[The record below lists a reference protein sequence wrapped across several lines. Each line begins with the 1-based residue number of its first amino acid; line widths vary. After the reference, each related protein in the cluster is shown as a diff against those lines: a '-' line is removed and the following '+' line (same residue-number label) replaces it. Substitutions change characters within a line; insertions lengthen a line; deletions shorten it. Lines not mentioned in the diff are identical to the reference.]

1 MMPRILPLLV
11 ATLPVSVSMAQAG
24 NVPIVDLP
32 EPTTRTVERL
42 GAVLGVRQ
50 GADGKV
56 LVNDALRRQLLL
68 FDTTLTNRVVVM
80 DSAAGTS
87 TSYGPVPTALIAFT
101 GDSSLFAD
109 WKSQT
114 VVVLD
119 GHGRITRTIALP
131 RPQDIIA
138 LNGASSGLDARGRL
152 VFQSGRPSAPASES
166 DTGRTAM
173 AVLDSLN
180 VLRAD
185 FDARRVDTI
194 ARIARPVMKVMT
206 QKSSGGTLTTL
217 YAADPLQPVD
227 DWAVLSN
234 GSVAIVRGHDYHV
247 DWIDP
252 DGSTRPSPKLPFEWK
267 RRSDDD
273 KRKLDDSLRVAQN
286 SLLEKGYPGAEA
298 TFQGPMPCGPPDG
311 GRGAAG
317 DGRGG
322 GNRTGR
328 SGGGGGDA
336 PSQPSRGGCYQRL
349 KWTPPPVDAGLWVGP
364 PMPPLADL
372 YRASPISDYAPPIR
386 MNATIADLDGN
397 LWVLPRVSSIS
408 RRGELVYDLVNAK
421 GELFQ
426 RVRVP
431 LGRAIVGFAKGGVVY
446 LASGDMKTGFY
457 LERTRIPGSR

>member
-1 MMPRILPLLV
+1 MMPRTLPLLV
-11 ATLPVSVSMAQAG
+11 AAFPVSAGLAQAG
-24 NVPIVDLP
+24 VRVVDLP

-42 GAVLGVRQ
+42 GVVLGVRQ

-56 LVNDALRRQLLL
+56 LVNDALRRQMLL
-68 FDTTLTNRVVVM
+68 FDTTLTHRVVVM
-80 DSAAGTS
+80 DSTAGTS

-119 GHGRITRTIALP
+119 GHGTITRTIALP

-138 LNGASSGLDARGRL
+138 LNGASSGFDARGRL
-152 VFQSGRPSAPASES
+152 VFQSGRPGAPPSES
-166 DTGRTAM
+166 DTARTAM
-173 AVLDSLN
+173 AVLDSLL

-185 FDARRVDTI
+185 LDARRVDTI

-217 YAADPLQPVD
+217 YAPDPLQPVD
-227 DWAVLSN
+227 NWAVLSN
-234 GSVAIVRGHDYHV
+234 GGVAIVRGHDYHI
-247 DWIDP
+247 DWIDA
-252 DGSTRPSPKLPFEWK
+252 DGSTRSSAKLPFEWK
-267 RRSDDD
+267 RLSDDD
-273 KRKLDDSLRVAQN
+273 KRRLDDSLRVAQN
-286 SLLEKGYPGAEA
+286 ALLEKGYPGAEA

-311 GRGAAG
+311 GRGTGG

-328 SGGGGGDA
+328 SGGGGGDG
-336 PSQPSRGGCYQRL
+336 PPPPSRGGCYQRM
-349 KWTPPPVDAGLWVGP
+349 KWTPPPVDAGQWVGQ

-372 YRASPISDYAPPIR
+372 YRANPISDYAPPIR
-386 MNATIADLDGN
+386 SNATIPDLDGN
-397 LWVLPRVSSIS
+397 LWVLPRVSSLS
-408 RRGELVYDLVNAK
+408 KRGELVYDVVNAK
-421 GELFQ
+421 GELFE

-431 LGRAIVGFAKGGVVY
+431 LGRAIAGFATGGVVY
-446 LASGDMKTGFY
+446 LTSGDVKSGYY
-457 LERTRIPGSR
+457 LERTRLPR

>member
-11 ATLPVSVSMAQAG
+11 AAFPVSTGLAQAG
-24 NVPIVDLP
+24 SVRIVDLP
-32 EPTTRTVERL
+32 EPTARTVERL

-50 GADGKV
+50 GADSKV

-68 FDTTLTNRVVVM
+68 FDTTLTNRLVVM
-80 DSAAGTS
+80 DSIAGTS
-87 TSYGPVPTALIAFT
+87 TSYGPAPTALIAFT

-119 GHGRITRTIALP
+119 GHGTIARTIALP

-138 LNGASSGLDARGRL
+138 LNGASSGFDARGRL
-152 VFQSGRPSAPASES
+152 VFQSARPGAPASES
-166 DTGRTAM
+166 DTARTAM
-173 AVLDSLN
+173 AVLDSLL

-206 QKSSGGTLTTL
+206 QKSSGGTLATL

-227 DWAVLSN
+227 NWTVLAN
-234 GSVAIVRGHDYHV
+234 GAVAIVRGHDYHI
-247 DWIDP
+247 DWIDA
-252 DGSTRPSPKLPFEWK
+252 DGSTRSGTKLPFEWK
-267 RRSDDD
+267 RLSDDD
-273 KRKLDDSLRVAQN
+273 KRRLDDSLRIAQN

-298 TFQGPMPCGPPDG
+298 VFQGPMPCDPPDG
-311 GRGAAG
+311 GRGAGG

-336 PSQPSRGGCYQRL
+336 PPPPSRGGCYMRM
-349 KWTPPPVDAGLWVGP
+349 KRTPPPVDAGLWGGS

-372 YRASPISDYAPPIR
+372 YRANPIADYDPPIR
-386 MNATIADLDGN
+386 MNATMSDLDDN
-397 LWVLPRVSSIS
+397 LWILPRIS
-408 RRGELVYDLVNAK
+408 TLSKRGELVYDVVNAK
-421 GELFQ
+421 GHLFE

-431 LGRAIVGFAKGGVVY
+431 LGRAIAGFAKGGVVY
-446 LASGDMKTGFY
+446 LTSGDIKTGYF
-457 LERTRIPGSR
+457 LERTRLPR